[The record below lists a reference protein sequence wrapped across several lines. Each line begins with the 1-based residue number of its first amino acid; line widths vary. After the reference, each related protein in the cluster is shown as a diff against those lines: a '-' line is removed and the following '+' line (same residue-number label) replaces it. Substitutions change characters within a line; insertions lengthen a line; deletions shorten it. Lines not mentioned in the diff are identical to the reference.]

1 MGERGRLLSIF
12 TFVLKSSVITALVN
26 RSKMEFDPLTPFN
39 KLPDLSITSEL
50 ETKKILKKTIT
61 ASRALAELKGAITSL
76 PNPVLFVDTLQLQE
90 AQASSA
96 IENIVTTQD
105 ALFQAFV
112 ANKKSDDSATK
123 EVIHYKDA
131 LWFGVNQLNR
141 KPLLTTNLFIS
152 LMQIIKEN
160 QSTIRKIPG
169 TQLKNP
175 ATGQIIYTP
184 PDGEQIIRHKLH
196 ALENFIHKENE
207 IDPLIK
213 MAMIH
218 YQFEAIHPF
227 YDGNGRTGR
236 IILLLFLKYSGLMDP
251 PALFLSGYI
260 LKNKQQ
266 YYHHLRQ
273 VTEKQNWEGWI
284 LFMLDMIEATAIGG
298 ARKIQMIEQEMEK
311 MGGEVQKSL
320 SALYSKELLE
330 ILFRLPYVKRAFLVG
345 AGLGNSKTAGNYLNK
360 LEAGGFLKSEMIG
373 KEKLYLNYRLMRI
386 LQLAE

>member
-1 MGERGRLLSIF
+1 
-12 TFVLKSSVITALVN
+12 
-26 RSKMEFDPLTPFN
+26 MEFDPFKPFN
-39 KLPDLSITSEL
+39 DLPDLSITTEI
-50 ETKKILKKTIT
+50 ETKKILKKTIS

-76 PNPVLFVDTLQLQE
+76 PNPVLFVDTVQLQE

-112 ANKKSDDSATK
+112 ADKKTEDSATK
-123 EVIHYKDA
+123 EVILYKDA

-152 LMQIIKEN
+152 LVQIIKEN
-160 QSTIRKIPG
+160 QSAIRKISG

-184 PDGEQIIRHKLH
+184 PDGERIIRNKLH
-196 ALENFIHKENE
+196 ALENFIHEENE

-236 IILLLFLKYSGLMDP
+236 IILLLYLKHCGLMDP
-251 PALFLSGYI
+251 PALFLSKHI
-260 LKNKQQ
+260 LKNKKE
-266 YYHHLRQ
+266 YYKHLRQ

-284 LFMLDMIEATAIGG
+284 LFMLDMIEETANSG
-298 ARKIQMIEQEMEK
+298 AKKIQMIEQEMEK
-311 MGGEVQKSL
+311 MGGEIQKSL
-320 SALYSKELLE
+320 STVYSKELME
-330 ILFRLPYVKRAFLVG
+330 ILFRLPYSKRTFLVE

-360 LEAGGFLKSEMIG
+360 LETEGFLKSEMIG
-373 KEKLYLNYRLMRI
+373 KEKLYLNGRLMQI
-386 LQLAE
+386 LKLE

>member
-1 MGERGRLLSIF
+1 MSIF
-12 TFVLKSSVITALVN
+12 TFVFMSSVLTTLVN

-39 KLPDLSITSEL
+39 TLPDLSITSEL

-112 ANKKSDDSATK
+112 ASKKTEDSATK

-160 QSTIRKIPG
+160 QSTIRQLPG

-196 ALENFIHKENE
+196 ALEDFIHEENE

-284 LFMLDMIEATAIGG
+284 LFMLDMIEATAISG
-298 ARKIQMIEQEMEK
+298 ARKIQMIEQEMET
-311 MGGEVQKSL
+311 MGREIQKS
-320 SALYSKELLE
+320 SPALYYKELLE
-330 ILFRLPYVKRAFLVG
+330 ILFRLPYSKRPFLVD
-345 AGLGNSKTAGNYLNK
+345 AGLGNSKTAGTYLNK
-360 LEAGGFLKSEMIG
+360 LEAAGFLKSERIG
-373 KEKLYLNYRLMRI
+373 KEKLYLNYRLMEI
-386 LQLAE
+386 LKLA

>member
-1 MGERGRLLSIF
+1 
-12 TFVLKSSVITALVN
+12 
-26 RSKMEFDPLTPFN
+26 MEFDPFKPYN
-39 KLPDLSITSEL
+39 DLPDLSIKSEI
-50 ETKKILKKTIT
+50 ETKKILKKTIS

-76 PNPVLFVDTLQLQE
+76 PNPILFVDTVQLQE

-112 ANKKSDDSATK
+112 ADKKTEDPSTK

-131 LWFGVNQLNR
+131 LWYGVNQMNR

-160 QSTIRKIPG
+160 QSTIRKVPG

-175 ATGQIIYTP
+175 VTGQVIYTP
-184 PDGEQIIRHKLH
+184 PEGEGTIRNKLH
-196 ALENFIHKENE
+196 ALENFIHEENE

-236 IILLLFLKYSGLMDP
+236 ILLMLYLKYSGLMNP

-260 LKNKQQ
+260 LKNKQH
-266 YYHHLRQ
+266 YYKHLRQ
-273 VTEKQNWEGWI
+273 VTEKQHWEGWI
-284 LFMLDMIEATAIGG
+284 LFMLDMIEETSKSGT
-298 ARKIQMIEQEMEK
+298 RRIQMIEQEMEK
-311 MGGEVQKSL
+311 MRGEIQTSL
-320 SALYSKELLE
+320 ATIYSKELIE
-330 ILFRLPYVKRAFLVG
+330 ILFRLPYSKRAFLVE

-360 LEAGGFLKSEMIG
+360 LETGGFLKSEKIG
-373 KEKLYLNYRLMRI
+373 KEKLYLNDRLMQI
-386 LQLAE
+386 LKLT